1 MRTSEPCGA
10 KLIVH
15 DRYLSMKSNGSLRIG
30 VLGCGMISA
39 DHLKAWSKCT
49 NARVVAVCD
58 PRLDR
63 AEARAREFGVPGFH
77 DSPERMLQTEALDAV
92 DIITPRE
99 THADMI
105 RLAARYNVDALCE
118 KPLCPTYAEAESL
131 LREVGQSIRVMV
143 NENWRYRTY
152 FRKIGE
158 WLHADRL
165 GTIVQVRIALWR
177 SNMLRREDGSVLA
190 LLRQPFV
197 AREERLLIAESLIHE
212 LDVMRSLFG
221 EMDVVAACVGRAS
234 NDVIG
239 EDSAT
244 ILLRT
249 DYGLTVVVDGV
260 LSAAGHPP
268 RAPDRLE
275 IAGTRCSVVL
285 ENAVLRLIGAEQEE
299 HRYDEDAVRQ
309 GCFDSSIQHFVDHL
323 RSGRPFW
330 TSAVDQLS
338 TLRLVEQAYEL
349 AGSPEPVMRHALPP
363 AAAPVISGQP
373 A

>member
-1 MRTSEPCGA
+1 
-10 KLIVH
+10 
-15 DRYLSMKSNGSLRIG
+15 MKSNASLRIG
-30 VLGCGMISA
+30 VLGCGLISA
-39 DHLKAWSKCT
+39 DHLKAWSRCA

-58 PRLDR
+58 PRRDR
-63 AEARAREFGVPGFH
+63 AQARAAEFGVPAAH
-77 DSPERMLQTEALDAV
+77 DTAEAMFEREALDAV

-105 RLAARYNVDALCE
+105 RMAARHGVHALCE
-118 KPLCPTYAEAESL
+118 KPLCPTYAEAEAL

-143 NENWRYRTY
+143 NENWRYRAY
-152 FRKIGE
+152 FRRIGE
-158 WLHADRL
+158 WLHAGRL

-190 LLRQPFV
+190 LQRQPFV

-221 EMDVVAACVGRAS
+221 EMDVVAACIARAS
-234 NDVIG
+234 EDVIG

-249 DYGLTVVVDGV
+249 DYGLTIVVDGV
-260 LSAAGHPP
+260 LSAAGHAP

-275 IAGTRCSVVL
+275 IAGTRCSVLL
-285 ENAVLRLIGAEQEE
+285 ENAVLRLIGAEEEE

-309 GCFDSSIQHFVDHL
+309 GCFDSSIQHFADHL
-323 RSGRPFW
+323 RSGRAFW
-330 TSAVDQLS
+330 TSAADQLS

-349 AGSPEPVMRHALPP
+349 AGAAEPVMRHALPP
-363 AAAPVISGQP
+363 TPAPAITGHAA
-373 A
+373 